1 MDRVAEFYKVSF
13 EQFKKDYN
21 NIQKGGGVSEEELKK
36 LYDEIKLPKR
46 ATSGSAGY
54 DFYLPYAITL
64 KAGEETIIPTGIRFR
79 CLEDYGLLFMN
90 KSGLGSKSRL
100 QLNTCISLIDSDYY
114 YSDNEGHI
122 MAYIIHD
129 SRDKD
134 AVLNLP
140 AGKSFLQGVF
150 VKYGITESDD
160 GGSAKRNGGF
170 GSTK

>member
-1 MDRVAEFYKVSF
+1 VDKVAEFYKVSF
-13 EQFKKDYN
+13 EQFKKDYY
-21 NIQKGGGVSEEELKK
+21 NINKESGLSEAELKDY
-36 LYDEIKLPKR
+36 YDAIVLPKR

-54 DFYLPYAITL
+54 DFYLPYPITL
-64 KAGEETIIPTGIRFR
+64 KAGEQAVIATGVRFK
-79 CLEDYGLLFMN
+79 CLQDYAMLFMS

-122 MAYIIHD
+122 MAYVIHD

-134 AVLNLP
+134 AILSLP

-150 VKYGITESDD
+150 IKFGITESDD
-160 GGSAKRNGGF
+160 GGSKKRNGGF